1 MYMATRLQLLRSQ
14 LAILQIV
21 VDRTLGSLEQSNL
34 LDIGFKTIILVQAYS
49 SKIADGIGSETK
61 PSQP

>member
-1 MYMATRLQLLRSQ
+1 MATRLQLLRSQ
-14 LAILQIV
+14 LAVLQIV

-49 SKIADGIGSETK
+49 SKIADEFGSETK

>member
-1 MYMATRLQLLRSQ
+1 M
-14 LAILQIV
+14 

-34 LDIGFKTIILVQAYS
+34 LDIGFKTIMLVQAYG